1 MPDSPR
7 RELHV
12 DVTYAHSEQVLAAKS
27 VTTLSLCDSELSCDR
42 SDPGVVSQSAS
53 LRATTRASGGWR
65 PARWVR
71 ADEGQLLAR
80 SNSISRTRNARSEQ
94 RTMSQPCLVG
104 CCAWLLARLKP
115 VALALPSA
123 PLPATLFAACPLPA
137 CSWRSQ
143 RPRRETVARLVAGL
157 LGRQR
162 WVGGCCQRVWLPG
175 CLLPGCLLAAGLA
188 AGCWL
193 RLSRCLAVTTTP
205 ATWYRNSVLLSA
217 TWLPFRPVFHCL
229 AACRGRNA
237 RGSAAAR
244 RGSCFAP
251 SSEQTGSRT
260 RGRSSSHTYCSC
272 HPQPVV
278 YPHPS
283 QPLFSH
289 IEAV

>member
-65 PARWVR
+65 AARWVR

-94 RTMSQPCLVG
+94 RTTSQPCLVG

-143 RPRRETVARLVAGL
+143 RPRRETVVLLVAGL

-162 WVGGCCQRVWLPG
+162 RRGWVGAASVCGCRAACCRAACWPPG
-175 CLLPGCLLAAGLA
+175 WLLAAGSDRHA
-188 AGCWL
+188 VWL
-193 RLSRCLAVTTTP
+193 SSPPWQPGTETQ
-205 ATWYRNSVLLSA
+205 
-217 TWLPFRPVFHCL
+217 
-229 AACRGRNA
+229 
-237 RGSAAAR
+237 
-244 RGSCFAP
+244 CF
-251 SSEQTGSRT
+251 
-260 RGRSSSHTYCSC
+260 
-272 HPQPVV
+272 
-278 YPHPS
+278 
-283 QPLFSH
+283 
-289 IEAV
+289 

>member
-1 MPDSPR
+1 M
-7 RELHV
+7 
-12 DVTYAHSEQVLAAKS
+12 
-27 VTTLSLCDSELSCDR
+27 
-42 SDPGVVSQSAS
+42 
-53 LRATTRASGGWR
+53 
-65 PARWVR
+65 
-71 ADEGQLLAR
+71 
-80 SNSISRTRNARSEQ
+80 
-94 RTMSQPCLVG
+94 
-104 CCAWLLARLKP
+104 
-115 VALALPSA
+115 ALPSA
-123 PLPATLFAACPLPA
+123 PLPAPLSAACPLPA

-143 RPRRETVARLVAGL
+143 RPRRETVVLLVAGL

-162 WVGGCCQRVWLPG
+162 RRGWVGAASVCGCQAACCWATCWPPG
-175 CLLPGCLLAAGLA
+175 WLLAQTVTLSGCHHHPGNPVQKLSASECYLA
-188 AGCWL
+188 AL
-193 RLSRCLAVTTTP
+193 PPSFPLSC
-205 ATWYRNSVLLSA
+205 
-217 TWLPFRPVFHCL
+217 CM
-229 AACRGRNA
+229 RGRNK

>member
-1 MPDSPR
+1 MPDSPG
-7 RELHV
+7 RELQV
-12 DVTYAHSEQVLAAKS
+12 DVTCACNARFLATLDPHFISIETPSDRGKISARGSGRFCTARELMQDLTRRQLLRGDRDCGRIQTRQRHLQRRRQPGRCHGQPVRQYA
-27 VTTLSLCDSELSCDR
+27 
-42 SDPGVVSQSAS
+42 
-53 LRATTRASGGWR
+53 
-65 PARWVR
+65 ARW
-71 ADEGQLLAR
+71 L
-80 SNSISRTRNARSEQ
+80 RNGR
-94 RTMSQPCLVG
+94 RRRRGV
-104 CCAWLLARLKP
+104 
-115 VALALPSA
+115 ALPSA
-123 PLPATLFAACPLPA
+123 PLPFPLSAACPLPA

-162 WVGGCCQRVWLPG
+162 RCGWVGGCCQRVWLPG
-175 CLLPGCLLAAGLA
+175 CLLPGRLLAAGLA

-193 RLSRCLAVTTTP
+193 RPSRCLAVITTL

-237 RGSAAAR
+237 WGSAAAR

>member
-1 MPDSPR
+1 MPDSPG
-7 RELHV
+7 RELQV
-12 DVTYAHSEQVLAAKS
+12 DVTCACNARFLATLDPHFISIETPSDRGKISARGSGRFCTARELMQDLSHPSPATARRSGLRTNPNASATSSAAETTRAMPRTACSSVCCALAAKRPAS
-27 VTTLSLCDSELSCDR
+27 KAWRGAPIGSAACSAVRCLSTACLQLAFSAPWARDSGPAR
-42 SDPGVVSQSAS
+42 G
-53 LRATTRASGGWR
+53 RATRASTS
-65 PARWVR
+65 V
-71 ADEGQLLAR
+71 
-80 SNSISRTRNARSEQ
+80 
-94 RTMSQPCLVG
+94 
-104 CCAWLLARLKP
+104 
-115 VALALPSA
+115 
-123 PLPATLFAACPLPA
+123 
-137 CSWRSQ
+137 
-143 RPRRETVARLVAGL
+143 
-157 LGRQR
+157 

-175 CLLPGCLLAAGLA
+175 RLLAAGLA

-193 RLSRCLAVTTTP
+193 RPSRCLAVITTL

-237 RGSAAAR
+237 WGSAAAR

-283 QPLFSH
+283 QLLFSH